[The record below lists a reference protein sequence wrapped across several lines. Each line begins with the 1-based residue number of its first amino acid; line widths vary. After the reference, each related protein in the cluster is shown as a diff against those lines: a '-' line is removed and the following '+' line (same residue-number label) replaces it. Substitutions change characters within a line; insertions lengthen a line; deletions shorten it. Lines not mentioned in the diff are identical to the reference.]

1 MAVNCEPVLASLG
14 LSAYFA
20 VNQFL
25 QRLRDPQSRAFF
37 DSNHDK
43 ISRFYRNCQDAI
55 RLLNENNPERRER
68 LKRVLNGPVIFLF
81 YKTCKDA
88 KLHVAES
95 QRPPLSEEEFA
106 QASRTWAFRTTVYVQ
121 SYLARVDFDFLTQMI
136 NMEGEME
143 LIISEADMV
152 SEVGFQCGL
161 TKA

>member
-1 MAVNCEPVLASLG
+1 MAVNCEPVLACLG

-43 ISRFYRNCQDAI
+43 ISRFYRNCQDAT

-81 YKTCKDA
+81 IRLVKTLNSMLQNRKGPRYRKRNLLKQVVHGRFGRRFMFKA
-88 KLHVAES
+88 
-95 QRPPLSEEEFA
+95 
-106 QASRTWAFRTTVYVQ
+106 
-121 SYLARVDFDFLTQMI
+121 
-136 NMEGEME
+136 
-143 LIISEADMV
+143 ISPE
-152 SEVGFQCGL
+152 
-161 TKA
+161 